1 MTTTMTHPMQAN
13 ITVLSD
19 RTRAADAVR
28 EADPGTGLRMQ
39 AESVTIGVVDD
50 EAEIREMVAE
60 YLSRHGFTV
69 IQADSSA
76 NFRRILE
83 GRRVDLALL
92 DINMPGQNGLSLARY
107 LREQTDIGIIML
119 TAAAEPDDRIAGL
132 ELGADDYMGKP
143 FDPRELLARIR
154 SVLRR
159 RSARFMR
166 TSATAPGRNH
176 RTFAQFLLD
185 LDARELR
192 RRDGSVVTL
201 TAMEFDLL
209 QAFALNPLKV
219 LRRDQLLELAHNR
232 DEEPFERSIDIRV
245 ARLRRKIE
253 ADPAKPQ
260 IIKTVRGAGYI
271 FVPDGTE

>member
-19 RTRAADAVR
+19 QLRAAGAVR
-28 EADPGTGLRMQ
+28 DADPGVGLRMQ

-192 RRDGSVVTL
+192 RQDGSVVTL

-253 ADPAKPQ
+253 
-260 IIKTVRGAGYI
+260 
-271 FVPDGTE
+271 F